1 MNARN
6 SLRKNNSEKKL
17 IINNVNYIDIDK
29 YRDELIK
36 LKQELN
42 KRNKE
47 YQELKVEYQKL
58 EKDNKSNMKLI
69 ELIICE
75 SDSNNNSN
83 NNINNVNPFFNINDN
98 NKVNFEDNF
107 IFREN
112 ENNNIFLKDDKNIKT
127 KNLCKQTIKK
137 LKDKYLYNKMKAEIM
152 HLKEEI
158 SEKDTLM
165 SHLKSNSKII
175 KLRELD
181 NKYADTYHELVE
193 LRDKF
198 KNLENIKQDYFITK
212 NKMSNLFQQ
221 LDFYKKQGKKQKE
234 QLEKVS
240 LQNQNFIKIIENNE
254 SQKNI
259 EENKRKYYKGENEK
273 LKKQIKELS
282 LNNYNLLDEMQ
293 KLKDKT
299 NKNINKIKN
308 ENKKLKEENEKYKR
322 EIENLKKKLLEKNS
336 DKENNK
342 DDFFMTSTKIIGEI
356 NNNNKNITKD
366 NKENINE
373 NEISVLDKNNESKK
387 LETKDIE
394 ILDFKYDNEKEDKK
408 DNKEEIKEE
417 QKEEEKEY
425 LFDDVKEDEKK
436 DDEKK
441 EEEAKKEE
449 EKKEEEKKEE
459 EKKEEIKKEEIKEE
473 EKKEEEKE
481 EEKKEKE
488 EEKE

>member
-47 YQELKVEYQKL
+47 YQELKVEYLKL
-58 EKDNKSNMKLI
+58 EKDNKSNLKLI

-75 SDSNNNSN
+75 SDSSGTSN
-83 NNINNVNPFFNINDN
+83 NVMNTNPFYNLNDN
-98 NKVNFEDNF
+98 NKVNFEDNLMF
-107 IFREN
+107 KEKEN
-112 ENNNIFLKDDKNIKT
+112 DNILLKDDKNIKT

-137 LKDKYLYNKMKAEIM
+137 LKDKYLYSKMKEEIM
-152 HLKEEI
+152 HLREEI

-181 NKYADTYHELVE
+181 NKYADTYQELVQ

-198 KNLENIKQDYFITK
+198 KKVENIKQDYLFAK

-240 LQNQNFIKIIENNE
+240 LQNQNYMKIIENNE

-273 LKKQIKELS
+273 LKKQIKDLS
-282 LNNYNLLDEMQ
+282 EQNYNLLGEIQ
-293 KLKDKT
+293 KLRDKS
-299 NKNINKIKN
+299 NKALAKIKN
-308 ENKKLKEENEKYKR
+308 ENKKLKEENEKYKK
-322 EIENLKKKLLEKNS
+322 EIENLKKKLLEK
-336 DKENNK
+336 DKDNNNK
-342 DDFFMTSTKIIGEI
+342 DDFFMTSAKIVGES
-356 NNNNKNITKD
+356 NANKNDIKENKD
-366 NKENINE
+366 YKENKDNINE
-373 NEISVLDKNNESKK
+373 NEISVLEKNYEDKK
-387 LETKDIE
+387 LEPKDIE
-394 ILDFKYDNEKEDKK
+394 IMDFQNETEKNNEK
-408 DNKEEIKEE
+408 KEEKNEIKEE
-417 QKEEEKEY
+417 QKEEQKE
-425 LFDDVKEDEKK
+425 
-436 DDEKK
+436 EKK
-441 EEEAKKEE
+441 EEQNIELNEATTENKKEE
-449 EKKEEEKKEE
+449 EKN
-459 EKKEEIKKEEIKEE
+459 
-473 EKKEEEKE
+473 
-481 EEKKEKE
+481 
-488 EEKE
+488 